1 MIALI
6 DANNFFVSCEQAL
19 NPRLVGRP
27 VVVLS
32 NNDGCVISRS
42 YEAKEL
48 GIPMGA
54 PFFKYRDLMAKHN
67 VVTYS
72 VNFDLYQQ
80 FSTKIVSVLREVC
93 PRVQVYSIDESFV
106 ELPNLSNEE
115 VFKWCVDLR
124 RKIFLKTCIPVSI
137 GVSSSKTLTKIASYT
152 AKDMARNK
160 KGSGVFIINHSN
172 REQILQDTYIGSVWG
187 IGARLAN
194 RMRQNGIKTTYDLT
208 KRGDQW
214 IRSNYGIVGIRI
226 KYELEGVSSSTIE
239 DEGISRKGISSTKSF
254 GANVYSRSDLYAS
267 LVKHIQTATRKL
279 RRQNSVAGELS
290 IFIRTGKHKSGSQ
303 YHGKTSRE
311 LLVPTSNTLHF
322 NSLINEMLDE
332 IYKEDITYYR
342 SGVFI
347 SKIESAE
354 NYQNQTQLFDTFQH
368 NQRVCK
374 IIDDMQLRYGE
385 NIIRPACIPYK
396 PKWAAK
402 SQFKS
407 FTQDIRQINTL
418 PTISVI

>member
-172 REQILQDTYIGSVWG
+172 
-187 IGARLAN
+187 
-194 RMRQNGIKTTYDLT
+194 
-208 KRGDQW
+208 
-214 IRSNYGIVGIRI
+214 
-226 KYELEGVSSSTIE
+226 
-239 DEGISRKGISSTKSF
+239 
-254 GANVYSRSDLYAS
+254 
-267 LVKHIQTATRKL
+267 
-279 RRQNSVAGELS
+279 
-290 IFIRTGKHKSGSQ
+290 IF
-303 YHGKTSRE
+303 
-311 LLVPTSNTLHF
+311 
-322 NSLINEMLDE
+322 
-332 IYKEDITYYR
+332 
-342 SGVFI
+342 
-347 SKIESAE
+347 
-354 NYQNQTQLFDTFQH
+354 
-368 NQRVCK
+368 
-374 IIDDMQLRYGE
+374 
-385 NIIRPACIPYK
+385 
-396 PKWAAK
+396 
-402 SQFKS
+402 
-407 FTQDIRQINTL
+407 
-418 PTISVI
+418 

>member
-106 ELPNLSNEE
+106 ELPNLSNKE

-124 RKIFLKTCIPVSI
+124 RKIFLA
-137 GVSSSKTLTKIASYT
+137 TLRKIWRVI
-152 AKDMARNK
+152 K
-160 KGSGVFIINHSN
+160 
-172 REQILQDTYIGSVWG
+172 REV
-187 IGARLAN
+187 
-194 RMRQNGIKTTYDLT
+194 
-208 KRGDQW
+208 
-214 IRSNYGIVGIRI
+214 
-226 KYELEGVSSSTIE
+226 
-239 DEGISRKGISSTKSF
+239 
-254 GANVYSRSDLYAS
+254 AS
-267 LVKHIQTATRKL
+267 LLLIIVIESRYYRIPIL
-279 RRQNSVAGELS
+279 VLFGEL
-290 IFIRTGKHKSGSQ
+290 
-303 YHGKTSRE
+303 
-311 LLVPTSNTLHF
+311 VP
-322 NSLINEMLDE
+322 D
-332 IYKEDITYYR
+332 
-342 SGVFI
+342 
-347 SKIESAE
+347 
-354 NYQNQTQLFDTFQH
+354 
-368 NQRVCK
+368 
-374 IIDDMQLRYGE
+374 
-385 NIIRPACIPYK
+385 
-396 PKWAAK
+396 
-402 SQFKS
+402 
-407 FTQDIRQINTL
+407 
-418 PTISVI
+418 